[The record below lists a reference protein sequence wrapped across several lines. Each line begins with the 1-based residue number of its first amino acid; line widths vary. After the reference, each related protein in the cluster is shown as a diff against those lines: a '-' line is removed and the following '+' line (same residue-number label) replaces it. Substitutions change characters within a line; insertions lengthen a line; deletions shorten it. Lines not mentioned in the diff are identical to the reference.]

1 MKKRSHTMSKRV
13 WCIALMFLSFPIM
26 GQTQPDDQFTPVLV
40 SPLMQITESV
50 LGTDGRYHVVYEL
63 LLTNTRPQPATLKKI
78 EVLDASALSSVIATH
93 EGNEFL
99 ARLRTLGN
107 SAADTLEIKFNEAR
121 LLLLH
126 LTFNSYADVPIRLL
140 HHVELLGATSPAD
153 PTPVSVR
160 YTAAPI
166 PLASQVPVIGPPLAG
181 KNWVAFNG
189 CCEANGVHRATALP
203 VNGRLCY
210 AQRFAID
217 WMRLDDQGRLAHG
230 DPSDVRSYA
239 GYGADVLAVADG
251 IVVDMLNTL
260 DDQVPPHLPDPK
272 TVNIQNVDGNH
283 VVQDIGNG
291 FFAFYAHLQKG
302 SVTVRPG
309 ERVKRGQVVGKLGNS
324 GNTSAPHLH
333 FHIMDGP
340 SVLGSNGLPYVIDG
354 FALAGQIPAEQFAA
368 ADTDAKLVA
377 ENWGQGLFAQP
388 SSRGRQYPLDLTIID
403 FTP

>member
-1 MKKRSHTMSKRV
+1 MTRKRV
-13 WCIALMFLSFPIM
+13 AFIALVLFPLPVM
-26 GQTQPDDQFTPVLV
+26 GWTQQDDQFTPVVV
-40 SPLMQITESV
+40 SPLTQTTESV
-50 LGTDGRYHVVYEL
+50 LGTDGKYHVVYEL
-63 LLTNTRPQPATLKKI
+63 LFTNTRPQPATLKKLA
-78 EVLDASALSSVIATH
+78 VLDANPPSSVIAAY

-107 SAADTLEIKFNEAR
+107 TEADTPEITFNETR

-140 HHVELLGATSPAD
+140 HHVELLGVASPAD
-153 PTPVSVR
+153 PTPVPIS
-160 YTAAPI
+160 YTVAPVS
-166 PLASQVPVIGPPLAG
+166 LASHVPVIGPPLAG

-203 VNGRLCY
+203 VNGRLYY

-230 DPSDVRSYA
+230 DPSDVHSYT
-239 GYGADVLAVADG
+239 GYGADVLAVAGG
-251 IVVDMLNTL
+251 IVVGTLNTL

-272 TVNIQNVDGNH
+272 TINIQNVDGNH
-283 VVQDIGNG
+283 VVLDIGNG

-302 SVTVRPG
+302 SVTVQQG
-309 ERVKRGQVVGKLGNS
+309 ERVKRGQVLGKLGNS

-354 FALAGQIPAEQFAA
+354 FDLAGQIPAEQFAA

-377 ENWGQGLFAQP
+377 ENWGQGLFAQ
-388 SSRGRQYPLDLTIID
+388 SHSHRRQFPLDLTIVNLGK
-403 FTP
+403 